1 MTKFDLSRP
10 AICRVFFCLLKY
22 KNSKNI
28 GIKIIISDYLLTNNI
43 GNAILISSANKKA
56 HPTSKSNV
64 LLLKE

>member
-28 GIKIIISDYLLTNNI
+28 GIKISDYLLTNNI

-64 LLLKE
+64 LLLNE